1 MKKLLSFALTAL
13 ASGAGLVALS
23 ATTRELRD
31 GKYWI
36 DVPAGETAALTAADV
51 AVLVPESGTQ
61 PQLWKIGEG
70 TLEMATNE
78 ATKAFVNYNAD
89 IYVTNGLM
97 KVLSEYGLGNFT
109 TGKTGENSQ
118 TFVWP
123 GAALDS
129 AYQRDEKATGGASV
143 GITQREMIHVAGTG
157 YGDYGVLNET
167 VGNHIMLGKVTLD
180 GDAKLGRPG
189 NGMQIR
195 YHKLDFNGHQI
206 TSGGNLGFGSLPVA
220 NVPEVPL
227 VMSTGHTLTFTGTG
241 MSSTETNH
249 RIRFEDNTTFNME
262 SLSSATYYWGLDF
275 VSNGTM
281 RVVNTTSSA
290 TAAATNTWN
299 GPIAIGP
306 GGTLNIG
313 FRDASTFM
321 RLNKPITGA
330 GIVNVYEAGTLEL
343 GAAEHRIRRL
353 VLGGSNRKLRLP
365 DDFVLEVQSFS
376 VNGKDQS
383 AGDYTSANC
392 ANILAGTVRVTPDAK
407 VYSSGTTVGDDY
419 SVASYGSAPPQVERG
434 TSGGCSLTADGT
446 TEARFDFTGLD
457 RLLGKAHFHVDATV
471 ATSIT
476 YIAESTW
483 TSTNGLRGVNK
494 WQDLNSEKLYFYN
507 FPLTSTSTNP
517 NNKHQSRYVSAYPT
531 LQAYTVNGVTRPY
544 MDMGELDGKNDTSEI
559 CYDNWW
565 SDSPTTAGMLG
576 NSVDSANCTLAGLEY
591 HTVFGDAHPN
601 PTNSNRMCLFGRT
614 NCAAGGGNVP
624 EFQPGRRGKDG
635 MLFAEKENVTTAFSR
650 GLIWADNVATNYT
663 YTPEWGDVHVYT
675 VIPTNAFVGETHT
688 DYRGVYSIGVDSYAR
703 YGGARYGEML
713 VYSGATNTAAERA
726 RIDAYLMK
734 KWIGRG
740 VGAEMT
746 LETVTLKN
754 GADLSL
760 GCAAYADVGVGYR
773 IGTLKG
779 DGAVSVGAKDALFVA
794 SLSFAFTDRDVC
806 DSLST
811 DAALTL
817 AEAGTVTVA
826 LPNGRHPKAGSYKLF
841 EATNATSAAALDGWT
856 LVCDDPL
863 VTLRRDGNVLYADV
877 AKKGLTILIR

>member
-1 MKKLLSFALTAL
+1 MKKLLA
-13 ASGAGLVALS
+13 AGLVMAACAAS
-23 ATTRELRD
+23 ATTTRGLRD

-36 DVPAGETAALTAADV
+36 DVPAGETDALTAADV

-61 PQLWKIGEG
+61 PELWKIGGG

-97 KVLSEYGLGNFT
+97 KVLSEYGLGNYT
-109 TGKTGENSQ
+109 TGSSGKNSQ

-129 AYQRDEKATGGASV
+129 AYQRPEPPNSSSI

-157 YGDYGVLNET
+157 WGDYGALNET
-167 VGNHIMLGKVTLD
+167 KGNHIMLGKVTLD

-189 NGMQIR
+189 NGLQVR

-206 TSGGNLGFGSLPVA
+206 TSGGSLGFGSLPLA

-227 VMSTGHTLTFTGTG
+227 VISTGHTLTFTGTG
-241 MSSTETNH
+241 MISTETNH
-249 RIRFEDNTTFNME
+249 RIRFESGTTFNME

-281 RVVNTTSSA
+281 RVVNTTTSA
-290 TAAATNTWN
+290 TAAETNTWN
-299 GPIAIGP
+299 GPITIGP

-313 FRDASTFM
+313 FKDASTFM
-321 RLNKPITGA
+321 RLNKPVTGA
-330 GIVNVYEAGTLEL
+330 GVVNVYEAGTLEL

-353 VLGGSNRKLRLP
+353 VLSGSNRKLRLP
-365 DDFVLEVQSFS
+365 EGFVLEVQSFS
-376 VNGKDQS
+376 VNGKTQ
-383 AGDYTSANC
+383 AEGDYTPASC

-419 SVASYGSAPPQVERG
+419 SVVGYGSAMPQVEKG
-434 TSGGCSLTADGT
+434 STGDCSLTADGV
-446 TEARFDFTGLD
+446 TEAQFDFTGLN
-457 RLLGKAHFHVDATV
+457 RLLGKARFHVDATV

-494 WQDLNSEKLYFYN
+494 WQNLNSEKLYFYN
-507 FPLTSTSTNP
+507 FPLTSTTTNS
-517 NNKHQSRYVSAYPT
+517 NNKHLARYVSAYPT
-531 LQAYTVNGVTRPY
+531 LQAYTVNGVTRTY
-544 MDMGELDGKNDTSEI
+544 MDMGELDGKTDTAEN

-576 NSVDSANCTLAGLEY
+576 SGLVDTGSTPLAGLEY

-614 NCAAGGGNVP
+614 NCGTSGLP
-624 EFQPGRRGKDG
+624 EYMPGRRGASGK
-635 MLFAEKENVTTAFSR
+635 LFAQRDKVTDAFR
-650 GLIWADNVATNYT
+650 DGRIWADNVETNST

-675 VIPTNAFVGETHT
+675 VIPTNAFVGTEHE
-688 DYRGVYSIGVDSYAR
+688 DYVKAYSIGVDSYAR

-713 VYSGATNTAAERA
+713 VYSGATNTAAERT

-754 GADLSL
+754 GANLSL

-794 SLSFAFTDRDVC
+794 SLSFAFTDLAAC
-806 DSLST
+806 ESLST
-811 DAALTL
+811 DAALML

-841 EATNATSAAALDGWT
+841 EATNAANAAALDGWT

-877 AKKGLTILIR
+877 AQKGLTILIR